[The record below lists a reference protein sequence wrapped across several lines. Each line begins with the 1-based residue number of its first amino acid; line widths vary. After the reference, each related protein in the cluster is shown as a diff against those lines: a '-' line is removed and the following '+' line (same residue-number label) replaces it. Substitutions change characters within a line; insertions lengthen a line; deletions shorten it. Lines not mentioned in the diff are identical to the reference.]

1 MGENKNNTDKD
12 QREEVNKNEKA
23 SKEAVE
29 KREEALREEALKK
42 AAQIEQEKLKSL
54 EKKEAKKEEAVE
66 QSKEAVKEGA
76 KGLWQSTKKFFHE
89 LLDFREDTDRDATL
103 AAIKGDIPFKG
114 ATAWILICSIFVA
127 SVGLNANSTAVVIGA
142 MLISPLMGPI
152 LGIGLSVA
160 INDIDTLKKSLVN
173 FGVMIGLSLMTAF
186 LFFYTFP
193 LNEETS
199 ELLGRVKP
207 DIRDVLIAFFG
218 GLALIIA
225 RTKRGT
231 IASVI
236 FGVAIATALMP
247 PLCTAG
253 YGLSQG
259 NFKYFFNAMYL
270 FTINT
275 IFIALATFLVIKI
288 LGFPML
294 RYANSASRKRTGRI
308 AAVLAVIVMIPAV
321 YTFIDVLKENKF
333 NTAAKSFVDNELG
346 ALPHADY
353 IKKSGVFTYTSND
366 EEGSTLVFNSF
377 GLDEIPEST
386 IDLLR
391 NRMKSYGALKNS
403 KLIFNQNRFKN
414 LDNLKF
420 MSQLRYRDSL
430 DLLSQ
435 SEKISFLEDKVRKLS
450 KYEALQIPFQEL
462 SKEVKINYENLESLS
477 YASVISSN
485 FSKIDT
491 VAVFTAKW
499 SNSAKEDEIVKE
511 KDKLYRW
518 LKQKY
523 SLDTLIVKREN

>member
-1 MGENKNNTDKD
+1 MANKDNKSKSS
-12 QREEVNKNEKA
+12 EEQQEI
-23 SKEAVE
+23 
-29 KREEALREEALKK
+29 REEALKEK
-42 AAQIEQEKLKSL
+42 NLKRESQHEQEKLETIQKEEL
-54 EKKEAKKEEAVE
+54 KKEKAVE
-66 QSKEAVKEGA
+66 KSKEAVKEGA
-76 KGLWQSTKKFFHE
+76 KGLWQSIKNFFSE

-114 ATAWILICSIFVA
+114 ATAWVLICSIFVA

-160 INDIDTLKKSLVN
+160 INDIDTLRKSLIN
-173 FGVMIGLSLMTAF
+173 FGVMIGLSLLTAF
-186 LFFYTFP
+186 LFFYSFP

-259 NFKYFFNAMYL
+259 NFEYFLNAMYL

-275 IFIALATFLVIKI
+275 IFIALATFLVVKI

-294 RYANSASRKRTGRI
+294 KYANSKRRKRTARI
-308 AAVLAVIVMIPAV
+308 ATTVAIIVMIPAV
-321 YTFIDVLKENKF
+321 YTFVDVLKKSQFEN
-333 NTAAKSFVDNELG
+333 AAKQFIEKELDP
-346 ALPHADY
+346 LPHAEY
-353 IKKSGVFTYTSND
+353 IKKNSSYKYS
-366 EEGSTLVFNSF
+366 STKGKQSMLEFNSF
-377 GLDEIPEST
+377 GLDNIPETT
-386 IDLLR
+386 ISILR
-391 NRMKSYGALKNS
+391 ERLKDKKYAALKSS
-403 KLIFNQNRFKN
+403 KLVFNQNRSKN
-414 LDNLKF
+414 LDYLKT

-430 DLLSQ
+430 DLLTQ
-435 SEKISFLEDKVRKLS
+435 SEKIIFLEDKVRKLS
-450 KYEALQIPFQEL
+450 KYEDLQIPFEQL
-462 SKEVKINYENLESLS
+462 TKEVKINYENVEQLS
-477 YASVISSN
+477 YSRVISSN
-485 FSKIDT
+485 FKKIDT
-491 VAVFTAKW
+491 IAVFTAKW
-499 SNSAKEDEIVKE
+499 KDATNNEEIAKD

-523 SLDTLIVKREN
+523 ALDTLVVRREQ